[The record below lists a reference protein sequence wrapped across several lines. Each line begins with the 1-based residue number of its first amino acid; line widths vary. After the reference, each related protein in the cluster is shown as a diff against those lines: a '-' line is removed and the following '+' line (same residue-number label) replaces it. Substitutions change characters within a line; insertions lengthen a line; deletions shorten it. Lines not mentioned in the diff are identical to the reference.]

1 MNKMNTLIE
10 HPNKFNPSK
19 NDRFKW
25 NLLAWSIFPV
35 SENID
40 QYLEKL
46 PGFDYLEL
54 ISEEEE
60 MGRDIFSK
68 EYLEK
73 AIAKGNGHAMYTQ
86 LDQFNKENLIKSAKF
101 GSPDAFVDLISEINE
116 KNDLSNFVNTSLL
129 DPLRDKDFFSR
140 IDCMLYLYT
149 LMERLG
155 ISFYDP
161 VNITAKHLE
170 ADTESSYKYL
180 PITMK
185 ELKYRL
191 CDHKHII
198 LINNRASSW
207 NLGLQF
213 DQEFMSKI
221 SSIDFSI
228 CN

>member
-1 MNKMNTLIE
+1 MNKINTLIE

-60 MGRDIFSK
+60 MGWDIFSK

-101 GSPDAFVDLISEINE
+101 GSPDAGV
-116 KNDLSNFVNTSLL
+116 
-129 DPLRDKDFFSR
+129 
-140 IDCMLYLYT
+140 Y
-149 LMERLG
+149 
-155 ISFYDP
+155 
-161 VNITAKHLE
+161 
-170 ADTESSYKYL
+170 
-180 PITMK
+180 
-185 ELKYRL
+185 
-191 CDHKHII
+191 
-198 LINNRASSW
+198 
-207 NLGLQF
+207 
-213 DQEFMSKI
+213 
-221 SSIDFSI
+221 
-228 CN
+228 